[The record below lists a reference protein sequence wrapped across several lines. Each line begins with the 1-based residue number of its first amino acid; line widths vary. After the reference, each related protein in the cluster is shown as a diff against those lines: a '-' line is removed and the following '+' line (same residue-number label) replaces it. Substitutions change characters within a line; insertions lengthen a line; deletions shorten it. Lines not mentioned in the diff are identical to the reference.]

1 MLLLLLVNFVSEI
14 RLELMYIS
22 VIVSIR
28 PHSSPWFSAACAAAI
43 VHSNHFSR
51 LYQQNR
57 SSESKSNSVLN
68 KGKSAIPLLFNDA
81 EVLFSASD

>member
-1 MLLLLLVNFVSEI
+1 MNFVSGI
-14 RLELMYIS
+14 RLELMYRS

-81 EVLFSASD
+81 VVLFSASD